1 MYFFLTTCY
10 LTFRLFLNK
19 VNTNGINHRYK
30 PIRNTRIEVRLFDK
44 KDHYLCLF
52 FKKLIN
58 ALEKKENFRETKQI
72 DHELFLFI
80 Y

>member
-1 MYFFLTTCY
+1 MVC
-10 LTFRLFLNK
+10 
-19 VNTNGINHRYK
+19 INRYK
-30 PIRNTRIEVRLFDK
+30 PIRNTRIRLFDK